1 MLLLQSGLY
10 KVTYLL
16 MACGIASVAAPILVA
31 RTRNLRLS
39 ARRVLPGLVGVVA
52 ALALASHGPEVLSE
66 YRASSR
72 LREADPGSPNVLLI
86 VLDTVRADGLSLHG
100 YYRDTSPNLVRLA
113 SQGVRFD
120 RAISAAPWTL
130 ASHATMFTGR
140 WPHELGVG
148 SYVALDHRYTTL
160 AEALGERGYV
170 TGGFCANTTFGHA
183 YYGLARGF
191 IHYEDL
197 PVSLYEVL
205 RSGQISGRLLQKLD
219 VLRYKLSELCGD
231 DSRLFRVL
239 GDDPR
244 ASLYQSHRRTAE
256 RINRDAMS
264 WMSAQRRPFF
274 AFLNYYDAHGPY
286 FVPRGSKKRFGR
298 QLSSAAENTVLRYW
312 EGDSWNHSAA
322 DVRMAHDAYDD
333 CIAYLDEQL
342 GQLFRNL
349 DSRGLLKNTVVVLTS
364 DHGEHFGEHGTMFGH
379 KFTVYDQETH
389 VPLLVIAPGRVPAD
403 RVVAAPVSLRDL
415 PATVLDLAGLEP
427 DSRFPGHPLSRFWN
441 PNSATAPTATEPVFS
456 ELDNDQL
463 PANDSRRHWQSISAG
478 DLVYIRTTPDHE
490 ELYNITVDPAEA
502 RNLAGSPD
510 ASANL
515 NDFRTALNRL
525 LSATTPRQTPERL
538 VATDQSAPPTPPH
551 R

>member
-1 MLLLQSGLY
+1 MRFGSPSLTHPKLASSPRIRVSFSLMLNKTLPQTTGKSLSEKSPGPFSVFLVAACLGLITGLLEVAVLIGLWSYNSGWRLGPKAANRHYVWMIPVNNLLLFGICGLVLAGAAAVWPKAAHRVAAYVLVGLSALELLLLQSGLY

-160 AEALGERGYV
+160 AEVLGERGYV

-219 VLRYKLSELCGD
+219 VLRL
-231 DSRLFRVL
+231 
-239 GDDPR
+239 
-244 ASLYQSHRRTAE
+244 QAE
-256 RINRDAMS
+256 RA
-264 WMSAQRRPFF
+264 
-274 AFLNYYDAHGPY
+274 
-286 FVPRGSKKRFGR
+286 
-298 QLSSAAENTVLRYW
+298 LR
-312 EGDSWNHSAA
+312 
-322 DVRMAHDAYDD
+322 
-333 CIAYLDEQL
+333 
-342 GQLFRNL
+342 
-349 DSRGLLKNTVVVLTS
+349 
-364 DHGEHFGEHGTMFGH
+364 
-379 KFTVYDQETH
+379 
-389 VPLLVIAPGRVPAD
+389 
-403 RVVAAPVSLRDL
+403 
-415 PATVLDLAGLEP
+415 
-427 DSRFPGHPLSRFWN
+427 
-441 PNSATAPTATEPVFS
+441 
-456 ELDNDQL
+456 
-463 PANDSRRHWQSISAG
+463 
-478 DLVYIRTTPDHE
+478 
-490 ELYNITVDPAEA
+490 
-502 RNLAGSPD
+502 
-510 ASANL
+510 
-515 NDFRTALNRL
+515 
-525 LSATTPRQTPERL
+525 
-538 VATDQSAPPTPPH
+538 
-551 R
+551 